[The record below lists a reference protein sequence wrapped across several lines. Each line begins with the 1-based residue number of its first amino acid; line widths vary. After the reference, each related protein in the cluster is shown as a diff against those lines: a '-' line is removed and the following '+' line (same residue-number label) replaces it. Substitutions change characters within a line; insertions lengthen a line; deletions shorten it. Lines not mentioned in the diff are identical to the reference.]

1 MYKKLII
8 RLIFGFFLFVVLD
21 RIIFMLTAFPTENL
35 ASSIMLKPCLYYPPK
50 TDMIAIGASHMQTGL
65 NPEVFKEE
73 TGFSIFN
80 ASAMA
85 RGFVSTYY
93 IFREL
98 YAKIKKPRLV
108 IMDIP
113 WEGLDRN
120 NSFSGL
126 GPFDFNYLSRRNKL
140 DYLWRYKPSDVKLF
154 FKTYAFRRYS
164 LFHSSL
170 KSEEDFKASV
180 LAKFG
185 EIDSLGYCAPP
196 MSLNDS
202 LAARELDRIQR
213 RFDFKGKLVIEYD
226 KLRGIKDILRFCKK
240 NDIKIVIVE
249 TPECNIWR
257 EKQHREEYT
266 VFMQSLVDEFGVTYI
281 SFNTP
286 DNPIIG
292 DVSNFVDM
300 DHLNAKGARLWT
312 KQLSKELK
320 KRGII

>member
-8 RLIFGFFLFVVLD
+8 RLILGFCLFVVLD
-21 RIIFMLTAFPTENL
+21 RVIYRFTAFPTSSL
-35 ASSIMLKPCLYYPPK
+35 ASSIMLKPCLFNPPK

-65 NPEVFKEE
+65 NPEVFRKE

-98 YAKIKKPRLV
+98 YMKVEKPRLI

-126 GPFDFNYLSRRNKL
+126 GPFDFDYLSNKNRL
-140 DYLWRYKPSDVKLF
+140 DYLWRYKPSDIKLF

-164 LFHSSL
+164 YFHSSL
-170 KSEEDFKASV
+170 QSEVDFKASV

-185 EIDSLGYCAPP
+185 EMDSLGYCAPP
-196 MSLNDS
+196 KALDDT
-202 LAARELDRIQR
+202 LAAKELDRIER

-226 KLRGIKDILRFCKK
+226 KLRGIKDILKFCRE
-240 NDIKIVIVE
+240 NDMKIVLVE

-257 EKQHREEYT
+257 EKQHREEYDA
-266 VFMQSLVDEFGVTYI
+266 FMQSLVEEFGVTYI
-281 SFNTP
+281 RLQHGRQP
-286 DNPIIG
+286 DNQG
-292 DVSNFVDM
+292 CDK
-300 DHLNAKGARLWT
+300 LC
-312 KQLSKELK
+312 
-320 KRGII
+320 